1 MNKEERSIAVD
12 EAEQVQDGNG
22 VTILDL
28 FNAVRK
34 HVITAVVTLVIVM
47 VAICA
52 YTFTRTPQ
60 YTATSEFL
68 ATYRSSAAASGA
80 SSNASELSSGANYI
94 NSQIQTYPQLVKTES
109 VLQPVIDDLGLDTT
123 VKELAESV
131 TASNPDGT
139 MLVDISVNDPDPK
152 QASSIANS
160 VAENLRKQVTS
171 TIYSD
176 EGDKIISPVNLTVV
190 QQAYAPAS
198 PSSPNVKLNL
208 AAGLAVGVILGI
220 VVAFIKDLL
229 DTRVRRDSDVT
240 AVIDAPVLGSLS
252 RNEAYAGTSPVIISR
267 PASREAEEIRRLRTN
282 VMFVLPDEPLSNVI
296 VVTSTGPS
304 EGKTTLSVNLATA
317 FAENG
322 SKVLLIDADVRNPS
336 VSKALG
342 IEGAVGLTHLITNR
356 VSSHDAIQRYW
367 KPNFHVL
374 PAGKQTMNPSILLN
388 SRAMKALVEQVSGAY
403 DYVIIDTAPMQVAN
417 DAAVFAKEGPE
428 LLLVAGLGVTEK
440 KLLRQT
446 GHELSTLSIDPV
458 GLAMNYGETEKPQKG
473 GYYYY
478 GDESDDNGKKRQIQ
492 HKKSEK
498 TYGCTRGAGRGVQ
511 PQRPQRGR
519 RGVRQPVEH
528 QRQAV
533 YVPGSEGHSRHD
545 HRRQGTGRPHVLFL
559 RHVEGDQGP
568 SGCDPL
574 PCGGPVRAAS
584 SGALGRHPYGRHDS
598 RSGLAACEVGQV
610 RLHVSEA
617 W

>member
-1 MNKEERSIAVD
+1 MSGIVL
-12 EAEQVQDGNG
+12 G
-22 VTILDL
+22 
-28 FNAVRK
+28 
-34 HVITAVVTLVIVM
+34 VM
-47 VAICA
+47 VA
-52 YTFTRTPQ
+52 
-60 YTATSEFL
+60 L
-68 ATYRSSAAASGA
+68 
-80 SSNASELSSGANYI
+80 
-94 NSQIQTYPQLVKTES
+94 
-109 VLQPVIDDLGLDTT
+109 
-123 VKELAESV
+123 
-131 TASNPDGT
+131 
-139 MLVDISVNDPDPK
+139 
-152 QASSIANS
+152 
-160 VAENLRKQVTS
+160 
-171 TIYSD
+171 
-176 EGDKIISPVNLTVV
+176 
-190 QQAYAPAS
+190 
-198 PSSPNVKLNL
+198 
-208 AAGLAVGVILGI
+208 
-220 VVAFIKDLL
+220 IKDLL

-240 AVIDAPVLGSLS
+240 TVIDAPVLGSLS
-252 RNEAYAGTSPVIISR
+252 RNEAYVGTSPVIISR

-296 VVTSTGPS
+296 VVTSAGPS

-446 GHELSTLSIDPV
+446 GRELSTLSIDPV

-478 GDESDDNGKKRQIQ
+478 GDESDDNGRKRQIQ

-498 TYGCTRGAGRGVQ
+498 MKK
-511 PQRPQRGR
+511 
-519 RGVRQPVEH
+519 
-528 QRQAV
+528 
-533 YVPGSEGHSRHD
+533 D
-545 HRRQGTGRPHVLFL
+545 
-559 RHVEGDQGP
+559 
-568 SGCDPL
+568 
-574 PCGGPVRAAS
+574 
-584 SGALGRHPYGRHDS
+584 
-598 RSGLAACEVGQV
+598 
-610 RLHVSEA
+610 
-617 W
+617 

>member
-80 SSNASELSSGANYI
+80 SSNAGELSSGANYI

-498 TYGCTRGAGRGVQ
+498 TKK
-511 PQRPQRGR
+511 
-519 RGVRQPVEH
+519 
-528 QRQAV
+528 
-533 YVPGSEGHSRHD
+533 D
-545 HRRQGTGRPHVLFL
+545 
-559 RHVEGDQGP
+559 
-568 SGCDPL
+568 
-574 PCGGPVRAAS
+574 
-584 SGALGRHPYGRHDS
+584 
-598 RSGLAACEVGQV
+598 
-610 RLHVSEA
+610 
-617 W
+617 

>member
-1 MNKEERSIAVD
+1 M
-12 EAEQVQDGNG
+12 
-22 VTILDL
+22 
-28 FNAVRK
+28 
-34 HVITAVVTLVIVM
+34 
-47 VAICA
+47 
-52 YTFTRTPQ
+52 
-60 YTATSEFL
+60 

-176 EGDKIISPVNLTVV
+176 EGDKIISPV
-190 QQAYAPAS
+190 
-198 PSSPNVKLNL
+198 KLNL
-208 AAGLAVGVILGI
+208 AAGLAVGVLLGI

-317 FAENG
+317 FAEND

-478 GDESDDNGKKRQIQ
+478 GDESDDNGRKRQIQ

-498 TYGCTRGAGRGVQ
+498 MKK
-511 PQRPQRGR
+511 
-519 RGVRQPVEH
+519 
-528 QRQAV
+528 
-533 YVPGSEGHSRHD
+533 D
-545 HRRQGTGRPHVLFL
+545 
-559 RHVEGDQGP
+559 
-568 SGCDPL
+568 
-574 PCGGPVRAAS
+574 
-584 SGALGRHPYGRHDS
+584 
-598 RSGLAACEVGQV
+598 
-610 RLHVSEA
+610 
-617 W
+617 